1 MNQILHN
8 YKDYIRYVLYTKQ
21 EVVKLSKKLM
31 KSMHHPIYSPVYMLR
46 AIDQFARSTDGAAPS
61 TDLLFAQASIDRAA
75 IDGSRCAI
83 DRCTVGLCHGCRQA
97 TRRSFHPPRSAIR
110 PIWLLPDINSHS
122 LHVKS
127 DARNF
132 TIKQLFNN
140 AY

>member
-1 MNQILHN
+1 
-8 YKDYIRYVLYTKQ
+8 
-21 EVVKLSKKLM
+21 
-31 KSMHHPIYSPVYMLR
+31 MLR
-46 AIDQFARSTDGAAPS
+46 AIDRFALSTDGAAPS

-83 DRCTVGLCHGCRQA
+83 DRCTVGLCHDCRQA

-110 PIWLLPDINSHS
+110 PVWLLPDINSHS

-132 TIKQLFNN
+132 TIKQLFTS